1 MRKLC
6 VALLVVLQV
15 PAALLNFTLDANT
28 VHGAVDRLAA
38 SWRWLE
44 HSTLFP
50 HLLQLPPPESPRRQA
65 QGLLTHGSSH
75 VADNGAGRGH
85 NGGGDDMRQPQ
96 PAAHMMQGDAA
107 AGGTYRYAGIH
118 AVHGTAVVP
127 HGLDRMAS
135 DAYLEHV
142 VLSAL
147 QGSHAAFALL
157 RLGCVR

>member
-1 MRKLC
+1 M
-6 VALLVVLQV
+6 
-15 PAALLNFTLDANT
+15 PAALLNFTLDAHT
-28 VHGAVDRLAA
+28 VHGAVDGLAA

-50 HLLQLPPPESPRRQA
+50 HLLQPPPPESPRRQA

-75 VADNGAGRGH
+75 AAGNGAGCGH
-85 NGGGDDMRQPQ
+85 YGGGDDMGQPR
-96 PAAHMMQGDAA
+96 PAVHVMQGDAA
-107 AGGTYRYAGIH
+107 AVGTYGH

-127 HGLDRMAS
+127 HGLDRMAP